1 MHLESFFNKFYF
13 PEMGLLKT
21 PTASSAHNSNMESMT
36 NNKIKNLSFVFLSVC
51 KINII
56 SSAVNDNKIAAKA
69 KSSKDHCTSFVNCM
83 AIKGASRSNK
93 NEIII
98 ANFFLVVICIIKQY
112 YLNLK

>member
-1 MHLESFFNKFYF
+1 MHVESFFNKVYF

-21 PTASSAHNSNMESMT
+21 PTASSAHNSRKASIT
-36 NNKIKNLSFVFLSVC
+36 NSRIKNLNFVFWSEC

-56 SSAVNDNKIAAKA
+56 SIAVNDNKSAAKA
-69 KSSKDHCTSFVNCM
+69 KSNKDHCTSFVNCI
-83 AIKGASRSNK
+83 AIKGASRSIK

-98 ANFFLVVICIIKQY
+98 ANFFLVVICIIIQY